1 MNWLRHDSG
10 ISDGDMKTFFF
21 QDRGTSR
28 ILSLSKPSRFS
39 PRKRFWN
46 LSGEPQWQSWFN
58 AGHLKDS
65 NHGAESTLNIL
76 FCDRVEKSDPH
87 PLVVAHLP
95 FTKTIFDQVRTEF
108 RVHGSIA
115 RVINRN
121 TRCAFMD
128 VPFEYAEDEGDVT
141 IGICPFETS
150 RSTTV
155 EQQGRGLVTLLYPC
169 PSHPKHSVHMLS
181 YTDVTKRAADF
192 LTSRLTGTD
201 HPVFHPML
209 LPTLLADMER
219 ERQVDLL
226 RKNSAKMDQ
235 LTVDLTINK
244 GLETTES
251 DSQLVQNKELIELW
265 QDMSYLQNGFQNW
278 QRQMQRMLIH
288 LERSPSIMEPDT
300 ICYNVE
306 AQRSLE
312 KLTMPGVRIQ
322 KRLEELIDE
331 YDEHIR
337 DCATVTEGLKLA
349 MSMDTRTT
357 NQEIAHSNLE
367 VSRLAQKDGSLMK
380 LIAFVTMFFLPAT
393 FTSTFFSMDFFDWP
407 KAVDAITTGK
417 LILRKF
423 HLFMVRLS

>member
-1 MNWLRHDSG
+1 MFLSARSRE
-10 ISDGDMKTFFF
+10 SDK
-21 QDRGTSR
+21 
-28 ILSLSKPSRFS
+28 IV
-39 PRKRFWN
+39 
-46 LSGEPQWQSWFN
+46 
-58 AGHLKDS
+58 GHLKDS

-141 IGICPFETS
+141 IVYNCRTAGTWPRDIALSVSFSPK
-150 RSTTV
+150 
-155 EQQGRGLVTLLYPC
+155 TLN
-169 PSHPKHSVHMLS
+169 
-181 YTDVTKRAADF
+181 F

-407 KAVDAITTGK
+407 KAVDAITTGYIWVYFAVAAVLT
-417 LILRKF
+417 LITVGLFGTWMLRGRKGCR
-423 HLFMVRLS
+423 VTTAGTV